1 MDKKNKL
8 KNILLIVEDDQVL
21 LRALY
26 LLFRKTDYVI
36 ATAADGETGL
46 KMAERLKPSLILL
59 DLLLPK
65 MSGFDV
71 LRYMKANPTLK
82 DIPIIVLSN
91 LGDSDSLERVKSLGV
106 EDFFI
111 KAQTDLTFLLQK
123 VKEKIG

>member
-1 MDKKNKL
+1 MDKKKI

-26 LLFRKTDYVI
+26 LLFRKTDYII

-59 DLLLPK
+59 DLLLPT
-65 MSGFDV
+65 MNGFDV
-71 LRYMKANPTLK
+71 LKYLKANPTLK
-82 DIPIIVLSN
+82 DIPVIVLSN
-91 LGDSDSLERVKSLGV
+91 LGDTDSQEKVKALGV

-111 KAQTDLTFLLQK
+111 KAQTDLMFLLQK

>member
-1 MDKKNKL
+1 MDKKKI

-26 LLFRKTDYVI
+26 LLFRKTDYII

-59 DLLLPK
+59 DLLLPT
-65 MSGFDV
+65 MNGFDV
-71 LRYMKANPTLK
+71 LKYLKANPTLK
-82 DIPIIVLSN
+82 DIPVIVLSN
-91 LGDSDSLERVKSLGV
+91 LGDTDSQEKVKALGV